1 MCGDNQ
7 PMKVKNLSYKVEFQ
21 GRGAG
26 HIHGVLWVDLAKL
39 EKDSLNKNE
48 PNENSK
54 SGKTDEMSKKNYL
67 TSAFDKLRLSK
78 PLSKEEIS
86 ALVTYVDKF
95 ITCSLNPAK
104 LSQMALDGKKLA
116 ELAKSVQ
123 EHSHTRTCHKY
134 DNSCRFH
141 KPSLPMKETRIFQK
155 ETENKNGI
163 ESNEDVQLSHKM
175 IIERMEKIIKKA
187 RNGEKEN
194 PDLLRKVKELL
205 DDKDIVDSIMEK
217 YNKDEETVEEY
228 KKNKNARIDKLL
240 EIAGTTYDEYIKAIQ
255 ASVKAGLVIL
265 LERDI
270 DEGYINAFNPEW
282 LEAWEGNLDL

>member
-1 MCGDNQ
+1 
-7 PMKVKNLSYKVEFQ
+7 
-21 GRGAG
+21 
-26 HIHGVLWVDLAKL
+26 
-39 EKDSLNKNE
+39 
-48 PNENSK
+48 
-54 SGKTDEMSKKNYL
+54 
-67 TSAFDKLRLSK
+67 
-78 PLSKEEIS
+78 
-86 ALVTYVDKF
+86 
-95 ITCSLNPAK
+95 
-104 LSQMALDGKKLA
+104 MALDGKKLA

-163 ESNEDVQLSHKM
+163 ESNGDVQLSHKM

-187 RNGEKEN
+187 RNGDKEN

-240 EIAGTTYDEYIKAIQ
+240 EIAGTTYDEYIRAIQ

-282 LEAWEGNLDL
+282 LEAWEGNLDLQPCFDYFAVITYITDYLTKDDSGITAILREVIKNSSSMDKKEQMQSLIHTFLTHRQMGQAEAFYKSKDEIFHCENCFYTYRQQGTPE